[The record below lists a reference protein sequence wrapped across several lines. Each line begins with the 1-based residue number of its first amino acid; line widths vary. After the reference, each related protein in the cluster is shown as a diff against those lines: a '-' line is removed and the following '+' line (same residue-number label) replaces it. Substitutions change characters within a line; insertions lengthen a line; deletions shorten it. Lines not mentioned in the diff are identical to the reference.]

1 MAGPAK
7 AKANFILP
15 KPPIVPRSVPASAGT
30 AFRKAAATATQNR
43 KNAIIAF
50 AALGCQRYYVQ
61 EIVKT
66 RLPGH
71 LRPVPDVTSNRP
83 SLFFATSPLGA
94 AQMLNCRIDR

>member
-61 EIVKT
+61 ESLKNDGLQ
-66 RLPGH
+66 RL
-71 LRPVPDVTSNRP
+71 
-83 SLFFATSPLGA
+83 ASPPEYPPPHARFRWRHVLSDPFEDAFSYGP
-94 AQMLNCRIDR
+94 